1 MKNYTRILTL
11 LLVFLML
18 IQATAFGPFEYDMV
32 YAASGTGYTS
42 ADDVVYKTSGK
53 YIYNWGV
60 REEDATFLTKYALSF
75 YTGSNTYD
83 MLSELDG
90 GTTDRDAPNSAL
102 YKALSASDRRA
113 RLFRS

>member
-1 MKNYTRILTL
+1 MKNCTKLLTL
-11 LLVFLML
+11 LLVLLML
-18 IQATAFGPFEYDMV
+18 VQATAFGTLELDTA

-75 YTGSNTYD
+75 YSGSNTYD
-83 MLSELDG
+83 ALSELDG
-90 GTTDRDAPNSAL
+90 GTTDKDAPSSAL
-102 YKALSASDRRA
+102 YKALSS
-113 RLFRS
+113 LMKSNHT